1 MNEQS
6 KDMTEEEKVEFNAKK
21 KSAAIA
27 YAKRKDDA
35 RKIITDYFSTPESG
49 KVPSEVKTA
58 ILYLSGKGVRSE
70 RSGIS
75 SELKDLLLKGPV
87 TLMSIFEKFEI
98 GKPTMEQRIRGF
110 INVTHVED
118 RIWVDFKDGTYT
130 VVGKGENPP
139 KGWEGY
145 LPKVKVEAETL

>member
-6 KDMTEEEKVEFNAKK
+6 KSMTEEEKKVFDEKK
-21 KSAAIA
+21 KVSAQA
-27 YAKRKDDA
+27 YAKRKDEA
-35 RKIITDYFSTPESG
+35 RKIITGYFLTPESG
-49 KVPSEVKTA
+49 KVPIEVKTA

-70 RSGIS
+70 RSGVN

-98 GKPTMEQRIRGF
+98 GRPTMEQRIRGF
-110 INVTHVED
+110 INVKNVND

-139 KGWEGY
+139 KNWEGY
-145 LPKVKVEAETL
+145 LPKVKVETETL